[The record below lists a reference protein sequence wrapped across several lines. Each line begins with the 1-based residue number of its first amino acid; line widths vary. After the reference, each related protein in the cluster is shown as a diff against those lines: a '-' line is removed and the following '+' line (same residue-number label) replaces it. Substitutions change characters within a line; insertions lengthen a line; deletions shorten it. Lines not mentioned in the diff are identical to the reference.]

1 MNNQQTPQTCE
12 WVELYVL
19 GGLAD
24 SERKLFEQ
32 HLSTCLHCQAEVAE
46 LQSVLEHL
54 PLAAE
59 PVAVPAGMKQRVL
72 GQVLGTGKAVSEESA
87 GDQTEKINKQDT
99 NKQDT
104 NKDVKRVA
112 QAAKEWVPLAR
123 SEGPTGFESGE
134 NQRSADKAQ
143 NQNNGDTAR
152 GIAGN
157 GNIRT
162 LDEAGVTRGIRK
174 RGSLIRKAVIT
185 GVSAAAV
192 LLGLMNIQLRND
204 IDSLKE
210 LNVQLQ
216 QNVNSLQGS
225 LEANVLPARALKPDQ
240 IVKLDPAAEGIVA
253 QGLATIV
260 IDNKGTHLVVQAEKL
275 PELKNSEAF
284 QVWLIKGEEKVNA
297 GTFLTRDGKGAL
309 YYTFEPRDYD
319 TVAITLEPDASGNQP
334 RGTIVLASPIKSNG

>member
-19 GGLAD
+19 GGLDD

-32 HLSTCLHCQAEVAE
+32 HLSTCPHCQAEVAE

-59 PVAVPAGMKQRVL
+59 PVAVPAAMKQRVL
-72 GQVLGTGKAVSEESA
+72 GQVLGTGKAASEDNA
-87 GDQTEKINKQDT
+87 GDQTEST

-104 NKDVKRVA
+104 NNYVKRIA
-112 QAAKEWVPLAR
+112 QAERKFVPLTG
-123 SEGPTGFESGE
+123 SHKNEGPTGFESGE
-134 NQRSADKAQ
+134 NLGSAYKTEDQ
-143 NQNNGDTAR
+143 HNGDTAR

-157 GNIRT
+157 VNRRN
-162 LDEAGVTRGIRK
+162 LEAAGDMRGKRK
-174 RGSLIRKAVIT
+174 RNDLVRRAVIT

-192 LLGLMNIQLRND
+192 LLGLVNIQLRSDVN
-204 IDSLKE
+204 SLQE
-210 LNVQLQ
+210 LNARLQ

-225 LEANVLPARALKPDQ
+225 LEANVLPARALKPDH

-319 TVAITLEPDASGNQP
+319 TVAITLEPDTSGNQP